1 MLPDP
6 RKILLIEDNPGDVRL
21 LVELLSEINHRP
33 YSLTQASRITQALDF
48 LHREHFDVLLLDL
61 SLPDGSGLETVH
73 MICSAAPNLPIIV
86 LTGLE
91 DDALAIESVQ
101 AGAQDYLIKGQVTG
115 PFLIRAMD
123 YAIERKKM
131 EERLH
136 YMATHDTLTNLPNRA
151 LFQDRLT
158 HSINQ
163 SRRNLQRAIEK
174 WEIAVML
181 LDLDNFKV
189 VNDTL
194 GHPQGDML
202 LQAVAQ
208 RLNASI
214 RQSDTVARMGGDEF
228 MLIFENVTGQD
239 DARILGNKVLSL
251 FATPFQCGEI
261 SLSITA
267 SIGISLY
274 PGDGADFQSLM
285 QAADIAMYYSKRERN
300 RFWFYGQW
308 METEKSA
315 AE

>member
-1 MLPDP
+1 MIIDP
-6 RKILLIEDNPGDVRL
+6 KRILLVEDNPGDVRL
-21 LVELLSEINHRP
+21 LVELLDDIHNRK
-33 YSLTQASRITQALDF
+33 YSLTHVTRIGHALDRIKQDF
-48 LHREHFDVLLLDL
+48 YDVLLLDL
-61 SLPDGSGLETVH
+61 SLPDGSGLETVRQVCGAVPH
-73 MICSAAPNLPIIV
+73 LPIIV

-91 DDALAIESVQ
+91 DDALAIEAVQ

-115 PFLIRAMD
+115 PFLTRSMD

-136 YMATHDTLTNLPNRA
+136 YMATHDILTNLPNRV
-151 LFQDRLT
+151 LFSDRLT
-158 HSINQ
+158 HSIQQSKRNQ
-163 SRRNLQRAIEK
+163 QHVIEK

-194 GHPQGDML
+194 GHPQGDVL

-208 RLNASI
+208 RLRSTI

-228 MLIFENVTGQD
+228 MMIFENLTGQE
-239 DARILGNKVLSL
+239 DAKVLGNKILEL
-251 FATPFQCGEI
+251 FSTPFLCAGI

-267 SIGISLY
+267 SVGISLY
-274 PGDGADFQSLM
+274 PDDGTDFQALM

-300 RFWFYGQW
+300 RFWFYGKW
-308 METEKSA
+308 MEKQ
-315 AE
+315 